1 METLRSRVL
10 AKFGSHISTDDMTS
24 AKYITSHEPAE
35 VAKICMRDIDPDFP
49 KKMAPGGILIA
60 EKNFGCGSSRETAAI
75 AVKAAGTQVVIAE
88 EFARIFY
95 RNCFNI
101 GLPCIECPGIHGA
114 AEVGDDLEVRFRE
127 GIIINHTRNTRHHF
141 MPIPE
146 DLFRQL
152 DAGGLVPLIKERLAA
167 RKNSEQTQQEGVQ

>member
-1 METLRSRVL
+1 MEVYKGKVL
-10 AKFGSHISTDDMTS
+10 SKFGSHISTDDMTS

-35 VAKICMRDIDPDFP
+35 VAKICMRDIDPEFP
-49 KKMAPGGILIA
+49 AKMAPGGVLIA
-60 EKNFGCGSSRETAAI
+60 ATHFGCGSSRETAAI

-101 GLPCIECPGIHGA
+101 GLPCIECPGIHSA
-114 AEVGDDLEVRFRE
+114 TDVGDALEIDFAAGTIKNVTKGTEFRFV
-127 GIIINHTRNTRHHF
+127 
-141 MPIPE
+141 PIPE

-152 DAGGLVPLIKERLAA
+152 EVGGLVPLIKDRLSQ
-167 RKNSEQTQQEGVQ
+167 RGKV

>member
-1 METLRSRVL
+1 MEVYKGKVL
-10 AKFGSHISTDDMTS
+10 SKFGSHISTDDMTS

-49 KKMAPGGILIA
+49 TKMAPGGILIA

-101 GLPCIECPGIHGA
+101 GMPAIECPGIHEA
-114 AEVGDDLEVRFRE
+114 CDLGDELEIDYAQGVIKNVTKGKEF
-127 GIIINHTRNTRHHF
+127 HF
-141 MPIPE
+141 VPIPE
-146 DLFRQL
+146 ALFHQL
-152 DAGGLVPLIKERLAA
+152 EVGGLVPLIKDRLDERN
-167 RKNSEQTQQEGVQ
+167 KNK

>member
-1 METLRSRVL
+1 MEVYKGKVL
-10 AKFGSHISTDDMTS
+10 SKFGSHISTDDMTS

-35 VAKICMRDIDPDFP
+35 VAKICMRDIDPEFP
-49 KKMAPGGILIA
+49 AKMAPGGVLIA

-101 GLPCIECPGIHGA
+101 GLPCIECPGIHSA
-114 AEVGDDLEVRFRE
+114 TDVGDALEIDFAAGTIKNVTKGTEFRFV
-127 GIIINHTRNTRHHF
+127 
-141 MPIPE
+141 PIPE

-152 DAGGLVPLIKERLAA
+152 EVGGLVPLIKDRLSQ
-167 RKNSEQTQQEGVQ
+167 RGKV

>member
-1 METLRSRVL
+1 MEVYRGKVL
-10 AKFGSHISTDDMTS
+10 SKFGSHISTDDMTS
-24 AKYITSHEPAE
+24 AKYITSHEPEE

-49 KKMAPGGILIA
+49 TKMAPGGIVIA

-101 GLPCIECPGIHGA
+101 GMPAIECPGIHA
-114 AEVGDDLEVRFRE
+114 ATDVGDELEIDYAAGYIKNLTKGTEF
-127 GIIINHTRNTRHHF
+127 HF
-141 MPIPE
+141 VPIPE
-146 DLFRQL
+146 ALFHQL
-152 DAGGLVPLIKERLAA
+152 EVGGLVPLIKDRIKERN
-167 RKNSEQTQQEGVQ
+167 K

>member
-1 METLRSRVL
+1 MEKYRGKVL
-10 AKFGSHISTDDMTS
+10 SKFGSHISTDDMTS
-24 AKYITSHEPAE
+24 GKYITSHVPEE

-49 KKMAPGGILIA
+49 AKMAPGGVLIA

-101 GLPCIECPGIHGA
+101 GLPCIECPGVHGA
-114 AEVGDDLEVRFRE
+114 TDLGDELEIDFAEGVIKNLTKQTEFRFV
-127 GIIINHTRNTRHHF
+127 
-141 MPIPE
+141 PIPE
-146 DLFRQL
+146 ALFHQL
-152 DAGGLVPLIKERLAA
+152 EVGGLVPLIKDRV
-167 RKNSEQTQQEGVQ
+167 RQRNQSK

>member
-1 METLRSRVL
+1 MEVYRGKVL
-10 AKFGSHISTDDMTS
+10 SKFGSHISTDDMTS

-49 KKMAPGGILIA
+49 QKMAPGGILIA

-95 RNCFNI
+95 RNSFNI
-101 GLPCIECPGIHGA
+101 GMPCIECPGIHA
-114 AEVGDDLEVRFRE
+114 ATDLGDELEIDYAAGTIKNLTKGTEF
-127 GIIINHTRNTRHHF
+127 HF
-141 MPIPE
+141 VPIPE
-146 DLFRQL
+146 ALFHQL
-152 DAGGLVPLIKERLAA
+152 EVGGLVPLIKDRIKERNN
-167 RKNSEQTQQEGVQ
+167 K

>member
-1 METLRSRVL
+1 MEVYRGKVL
-10 AKFGSHISTDDMTS
+10 SKFGSHISTDDMTS

-49 KKMAPGGILIA
+49 KKMAPGGVLIA

-95 RNCFNI
+95 RNSFNI
-101 GLPCIECPGIHGA
+101 GMPCIKCPGIHA
-114 AEVGDDLEVRFRE
+114 ATDLGDELEIDYAAGTIKNLTKGTEF
-127 GIIINHTRNTRHHF
+127 HF
-141 MPIPE
+141 VPIPE
-146 DLFRQL
+146 ALFHQL
-152 DAGGLVPLIKERLAA
+152 EVGGLVPLIKDRLKERNN
-167 RKNSEQTQQEGVQ
+167 K

>member
-1 METLRSRVL
+1 MEVYRGKVL
-10 AKFGSHISTDDMTS
+10 SKFGSHISTDDMTS

-49 KKMAPGGILIA
+49 KKMAPGGVLIA

-95 RNCFNI
+95 RNSFNI
-101 GLPCIECPGIHGA
+101 GMPCIECPGIHA
-114 AEVGDDLEVRFRE
+114 ATDLGDELEIDYAAGTIKNLTKGTEF
-127 GIIINHTRNTRHHF
+127 HF
-141 MPIPE
+141 VPIPE
-146 DLFRQL
+146 ALFHQL
-152 DAGGLVPLIKERLAA
+152 EVGGLVPLIKDRLKERNN
-167 RKNSEQTQQEGVQ
+167 K

>member
-1 METLRSRVL
+1 MDILTGRVL
-10 AKFGSHISTDDMTS
+10 SKFGSHISTDDMTS
-24 AKYITSHEPAE
+24 GKYITSHEPAE

-49 KKMAPGGILIA
+49 RKMAPGGFLVA

-101 GLPCIECPGIHGA
+101 GLPCIECPGIHSA
-114 AEVGDDLEVRFRE
+114 TEVGDELEIDFAE
-127 GIIINHTRNTRHHF
+127 GVILNRTKGSRHVF
-141 MPIPE
+141 SPIPE
-146 DLFRQL
+146 ALFRQIK
-152 DAGGLVPLIKERLAA
+152 AGGLVPLIHERLE
-167 RKNSEQTQQEGVQ
+167 EQKRQSKQKEE

>member
-1 METLRSRVL
+1 MEVYKGKVL
-10 AKFGSHISTDDMTS
+10 SKFGSHISTDDMTS

-35 VAKICMRDIDPDFP
+35 VAKICMRDIDPEFP
-49 KKMAPGGILIA
+49 AKMAPGGVLIA
-60 EKNFGCGSSRETAAI
+60 EKNFGCGSIRETAAI

-101 GLPCIECPGIHGA
+101 GLPCIECPGIHSA
-114 AEVGDDLEVRFRE
+114 TDVGDALEIDFAAGTIKNVTKGTEFRFV
-127 GIIINHTRNTRHHF
+127 
-141 MPIPE
+141 PIPE

-152 DAGGLVPLIKERLAA
+152 EVGGLVPLIKDRLSQ
-167 RKNSEQTQQEGVQ
+167 RGKV